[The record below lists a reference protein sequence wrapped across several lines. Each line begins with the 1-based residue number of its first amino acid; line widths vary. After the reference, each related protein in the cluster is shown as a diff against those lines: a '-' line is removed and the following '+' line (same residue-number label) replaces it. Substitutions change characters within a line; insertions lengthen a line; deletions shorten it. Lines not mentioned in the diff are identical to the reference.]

1 MNIALNSIIGFLA
14 AVIGSMGLGGGG
26 VLLMYLSAFTD
37 TDQLKAQGINLVF
50 FIPIA
55 VISVI
60 INLKNRLIDKKAAVI
75 CALSSVAT
83 AILGAYL
90 SLQVD
95 KELLRKILAVFLL
108 ILGVREL
115 ISSFKNNKRSQ

>member
-1 MNIALNSIIGFLA
+1 MNIVISSAVGFLA

-55 VISVI
+55 IISVI
-60 INLKNRLIDKKAAVI
+60 INLKNRLIDKKAALI
-75 CALSSVAT
+75 CALSAT
-83 AILGAYL
+83 ATAVLGAYL
-90 SLQVD
+90 SLQMD
-95 KELLRKILAVFLL
+95 RALLRKILAVFLL

-115 ISSFKNNKRSQ
+115 ISSFENKKRSQ